1 MDSLYF
7 ALIEAA
13 NETVR
18 LSTAVALNAN
28 YKEAIDRASRPLLAD
43 ACRKM
48 MEARLTLNEI
58 INRQEYAHVQS
69 MPA

>member
-1 MDSLYF
+1 MDRLYF

-18 LSTAVALNAN
+18 LSTAVARNAN
-28 YKEAIDRASRPLLAD
+28 YKEVIDRASRPLLAD

-48 MEARLTLNEI
+48 MEVRVCLNEI
-58 INRQEYAHVQS
+58 INRQEYAHVKS
-69 MPA
+69 MPE